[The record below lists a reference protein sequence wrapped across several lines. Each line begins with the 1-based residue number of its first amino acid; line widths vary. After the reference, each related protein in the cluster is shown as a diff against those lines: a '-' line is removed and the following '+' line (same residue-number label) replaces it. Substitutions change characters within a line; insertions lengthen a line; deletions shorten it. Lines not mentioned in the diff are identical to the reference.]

1 MELGRKVDLASQFW
15 SHEPTVLQENLE
27 LYPAFCPD
35 EAIWDTVIHFPW
47 LLPWLPIKS
56 FTQGWLSD
64 SRRSSTWVSFGR
76 GGCGV
81 KREEGLFF
89 TSQIGTVS
97 CASRVSVVPALNSQ
111 SPGAFLQAMGK
122 ADEWPWIPH
131 VSWPCIS
138 SRGEDVYSLSVY
150 ILGFLR
156 RAALKQCLWD

>member
-1 MELGRKVDLASQFW
+1 MRYSDTLSLVTSLAPHKILHPRVTFGFQKVVYLSVFWEGWVWSEKRGRAL
-15 SHEPTVLQENLE
+15 
-27 LYPAFCPD
+27 
-35 EAIWDTVIHFPW
+35 
-47 LLPWLPIKS
+47 
-56 FTQGWLSD
+56 
-64 SRRSSTWVSFGR
+64 
-76 GGCGV
+76 
-81 KREEGLFF
+81 F

-97 CASRVSVVPALNSQ
+97 CASRVSIVPALNSQ

-156 RAALKQCLWD
+156 RAALKQCL